1 MNNYQQYLAY
11 NNYLQKLAY
20 KNMFKDNST
29 PTPTPTPTPKKQEM
43 KEEEKN
49 IKKDVI
55 QSQKSHSE
63 VTHPPK
69 KVHSEI
75 VYHNEKPKN
84 TLDLSKPKIIET
96 FNLKDYDMI
105 KQKNNELFAILST
118 IKTKEGI
125 LNYLNN
131 LKDIHKFTSEHTN
144 SDKVSVIDGYIVKKV
159 CLNNSLGNY
168 MFNNEINALS
178 KLRGYPNFPHLIA
191 YDPNNLIIYMTY
203 CGSLL
208 TSENLPNNWREQLH
222 DIKEIMMALNI
233 NSNDMLMRN
242 TCCLDGE
249 IKIID
254 FGLHTIFGRTIE
266 EVIGDLYNNINI
278 LPSSKNK
285 VDHSIK
291 YKYMEYYPN
300 WKTNLEK
307 YKHKQVLIKKVHDN
321 MKTYIKNQIYTK
333 KK

>member
-20 KNMFKDNST
+20 KNMFKDSSIIEE
-29 PTPTPTPTPKKQEM
+29 K
-43 KEEEKN
+43 KEEKKEEKSKEPNKN
-49 IKKDVI
+49 I
-55 QSQKSHSE
+55 QSVQKIH
-63 VTHPPK
+63 
-69 KVHSEI
+69 HSEI
-75 VYHNEKPKN
+75 FKN
-84 TLDLSKPKIIET
+84 SLELSRPKINEPL
-96 FNLKDYDMI
+96 NLKDYDMI
-105 KQKNNELFAILST
+105 KQKNNELFVALSN

-144 SDKVSVIDGYIVKKV
+144 SDKVSLIEGYIVKKV
-159 CLNNSLGNY
+159 CINNSLGNY

-178 KLRGYPNFPHLIA
+178 KLRGYPHFPHLIA
-191 YDPNNLIIYMTY
+191 YDQRNLIIYMTY

-208 TSENLPNNWREQLH
+208 TSENLPNNWRDQIH
-222 DIKEIMMALNI
+222 DIKEIMLSLNI

-291 YKYMEYYPN
+291 YKYMNDYPN

-307 YKHKQVLIKKVHDN
+307 YKHKQVLIKKAQDDL
-321 MKTYIKNQIYTK
+321 KTYIKKQIYTK

>member
-20 KNMFKDNST
+20 KNMFKDPSKEIKKEEKLKEE
-29 PTPTPTPTPKKQEM
+29 PEKQEILPP
-43 KEEEKN
+43 K
-49 IKKDVI
+49 
-55 QSQKSHSE
+55 KSHSE
-63 VTHPPK
+63 VAHHHRINNLPK
-69 KVHSEI
+69 KSNSEI
-75 VYHNEKPKN
+75 VHHIEKPKMIN
-84 TLDLSKPKIIET
+84 ELSKPKGIDQL
-96 FNLKDYDMI
+96 NLKDYDMI
-105 KQKNNELFAILST
+105 KQKNNELFLTLSN

-125 LNYLNN
+125 LNYLKN

-144 SDKVSVIDGYIVKKV
+144 SDKVTLIEGYIVKKV
-159 CLNNSLGNY
+159 CLNNSLGNF
-168 MFNNEINALS
+168 MFNNEISALS
-178 KLRGYPNFPHLIA
+178 KLRGYPHFPHLIA
-191 YDPNNLIIYMTY
+191 YDPHNLIIYMTY
-203 CGSLL
+203 CGGLL
-208 TSENLPNNWREQLH
+208 TSENLPNNWKEQINE
-222 DIKEIMMALNI
+222 IKEIMMTLNI

-278 LPSSKNK
+278 LTSSKNK

-291 YKYMEYYPN
+291 YKYMEDYPN
-300 WKTNLEK
+300 WKLNLEK
-307 YKHKQVLIKKVHDN
+307 YKQKQILIKKTQDN
-321 MKTYIKNQIYTK
+321 IKTYIRKQIYTK